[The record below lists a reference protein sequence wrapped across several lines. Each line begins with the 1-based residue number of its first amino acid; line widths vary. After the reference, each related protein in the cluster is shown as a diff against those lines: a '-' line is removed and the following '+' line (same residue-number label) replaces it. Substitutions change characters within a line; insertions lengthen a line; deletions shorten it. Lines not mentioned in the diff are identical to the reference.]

1 MELRYPAELPI
12 TARRDE
18 LLDVLGRHQV
28 VVVAGETG
36 SGKSTQL
43 PKLLLEAGRGVHG
56 LIGHTQPRRVAART
70 IAERVADE
78 LGTTIGGAVGF
89 TVRFND
95 RVGDETVVRVMTDGI
110 LLAELPRDR
119 MLRRYDALIID
130 EAHERSLNIDF
141 ILGYLHQLLPRRP
154 DLQVVVTSATIDTE
168 RFAHHFAR
176 DGVDAPIVEI
186 TGRTYPV
193 EMRYRPLT
201 DDGDQVQAVVDAVG
215 ELGREGRGD
224 VLVFLSGER
233 EIRDT
238 ADALARLERP
248 GLEVLPLYARLS
260 SAEQHRIFQP
270 HSSRRVVLSTNVAET
285 SVTVPGVRYVVDTGV
300 ARISRYSRRLK
311 VQRLPIEP
319 ISQASANQRAGRCG
333 RLGPGICIRLYGEDD
348 FLARPPYTE
357 PEIVRTNLASVIL
370 QMTAIGLGDVTAFPF
385 VEPPDR
391 AAVRDGYLLLEELG
405 AIEPP
410 EDDGT
415 RRLTAI
421 GRRLARLPIDP
432 RLGRM
437 VIEAERLRCVREVLV
452 IAAALSMQDVRERPD
467 EHRDEA
473 DALHRRFDV
482 AGLRPVVD
490 RGAVGPPARAATGA
504 VVEPVPAAVPQRVPP
519 LPPRAGVARPV
530 QPAPPSRR
538 IARHER
544 QWRRRPS
551 RPRPSGGA
559 RRPVVAPRRARRP
572 PT

>member
-1 MELRYPAELPI
+1 MN
-12 TARRDE
+12 
-18 LLDVLGRHQV
+18 GR
-28 VVVAGETG
+28 
-36 SGKSTQL
+36 
-43 PKLLLEAGRGVHG
+43 
-56 LIGHTQPRRVAART
+56 
-70 IAERVADE
+70 
-78 LGTTIGGAVGF
+78 
-89 TVRFND
+89 
-95 RVGDETVVRVMTDGI
+95 
-110 LLAELPRDR
+110 
-119 MLRRYDALIID
+119 
-130 EAHERSLNIDF
+130 
-141 ILGYLHQLLPRRP
+141 
-154 DLQVVVTSATIDTE
+154 SATPPT
-168 RFAHHFAR
+168 RSPAWNGPA
-176 DGVDAPIVEI
+176 
-186 TGRTYPV
+186 
-193 EMRYRPLT
+193 
-201 DDGDQVQAVVDAVG
+201 
-215 ELGREGRGD
+215 
-224 VLVFLSGER
+224 
-233 EIRDT
+233 
-238 ADALARLERP
+238 
-248 GLEVLPLYARLS
+248 LEVLPLYARLS

-348 FLARPPYTE
+348 FAARPPYTE

-410 EDDGT
+410 EDDGA
-415 RRLTAI
+415 RRLTPI

-437 VIEAERLRCVREVLV
+437 VIEAERLGCVREVLV
-452 IAAALSMQDVRERPD
+452 IAAALSMQDVRERPE

-482 AGLRPVVD
+482 PGSDLLSIVALWDHLRE
-490 RGAVGPPARAATGA
+490 RQRALSSQ
-504 VVEPVPAAVPQRVPP
+504 PVPTAVPQRVPP

-538 IARHER
+538 VARHER
-544 QWRRRPS
+544 QRRRRPS

-559 RRPVVAPRRARRP
+559 RRPAVAPRRARRP